1 MAAKIVCP
9 ITGDSLDCG
18 DEGLLLVKGPNQM
31 AGYWQAPEQT
41 AEVIHNGW
49 YVTGDRAV
57 IDEHG
62 FIRVTT
68 RRG

>member
-1 MAAKIVCP
+1 
-9 ITGDSLDCG
+9 
-18 DEGLLLVKGPNQM
+18 M